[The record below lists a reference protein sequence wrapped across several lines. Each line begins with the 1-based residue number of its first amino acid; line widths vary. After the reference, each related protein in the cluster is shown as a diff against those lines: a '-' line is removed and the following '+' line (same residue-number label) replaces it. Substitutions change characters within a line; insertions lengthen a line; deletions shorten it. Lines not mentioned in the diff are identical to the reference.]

1 MTRIARSQLEGCLHH
16 VFARGAARQEVF
28 LDSLDRRRYLA
39 LLARESRRFGW
50 RCLTYCLMGNHMH
63 LLLETPVPELS
74 CGMHRLHGAY
84 AQGFNRRHKR
94 SGHVFERRFNA
105 VGVES
110 DMQLW
115 ATVSYIVQN
124 PVAAGLCGTPEAWPW
139 SSHAA
144 VLTQTPLPWLDQQ
157 RLLAYFAVDG
167 GNARRRYV
175 ELVS

>member
-1 MTRIARSQLEGCLHH
+1 MTRIPRSQLDGHLHH
-16 VFARGAARQEVF
+16 VFARGAARQQIFV
-28 LDSLDRRRYLA
+28 DHVDRRRYLL
-39 LLARESRRFGW
+39 LLAREARRVGW

-74 CGMHRLHGAY
+74 TGMQRLQGVY

-94 SGHVFERRFNA
+94 SGHLFERRFNA

-110 DMQLW
+110 DAQLW
-115 ATVSYIVQN
+115 GTVNYIVQN
-124 PVAAGLCGTPEAWPW
+124 PVVAGLCRTPEAWPW

-144 VLTQTPLPWLDQQ
+144 VLTQTPLPWLDER